1 MGEELENWIIADCI
15 PEFDAQGKFTGIT
28 GSTTDISKIKW
39 VDRLQ
44 ARKLQEAEETR
55 RTQNNFIDI
64 TSHEMRNP
72 LSAILQCAD
81 GIATSLSEIM
91 EGLEITPK
99 VSDSLK
105 ESISSAET
113 IQLCAQHQ
121 KSIVD
126 EYAGP
131 LFSTACR

>member
-1 MGEELENWIIADCI
+1 M
-15 PEFDAQGKFTGIT
+15 T
-28 GSTTDISKIKW
+28 GSKCDLPIRGLYSYSLFIGITDISKIKW

-55 RTQNNFIDI
+55 RAQNNFIDI

-81 GIATSLSEIM
+81 GIATLLSESLTLGSLDINP
-91 EGLEITPK
+91 EI
-99 VSDSLK
+99 SASLK

-126 EYAGP
+126 EYIYP
-131 LFSTACR
+131 SILS